1 MKVIFKTTKLQD
13 SFDKPKI
20 RQKVYGEYSKNI
32 KMRYD
37 LLLAA
42 NSLGD
47 ISHNPPPKRHSLKG
61 ELKGIYSVTVK
72 GPVRILLKPIV
83 SNGQNDLSAQKIII
97 LEVLDYH

>member
-47 ISHNPPPKRHSLKG
+47 VSHNPPPKSCKG
-61 ELKGIYSVTVK
+61 CVDIDTPYNEDLCRTCDTNYSNFRTE
-72 GPVRILLKPIV
+72 
-83 SNGQNDLSAQKIII
+83 Q
-97 LEVLDYH
+97 